1 MTIGNGIGT
10 VTFDHFTMKTILLTG
25 AAGTIGT
32 SLRQHLE
39 NDYHFR
45 CLDIKPVADGED
57 VVIADITDFN
67 AVMSAMHGV
76 DAVIHLAA
84 DPHVNQPWET
94 VYTSSISGTYNVF
107 EAARLAN
114 VSKII
119 YASSIHVS
127 WGEIEREQRL
137 APDKPVRPSSLY
149 GVGKVF
155 GEALA
160 RFFTDKYNLSV
171 ICLRI
176 GAFIEEPQPENYIYY
191 GHLSRIWCSPR
202 DLAQLVKQSIDSDNL
217 GFQIFYALSNNTGA
231 FCDMSNAEKLICYQP
246 QDDAKRFL
254 RNRARYVCYFLIRV
268 RDFLDKCLRKMC

>member
-1 MTIGNGIGT
+1 
-10 VTFDHFTMKTILLTG
+10 MKTILITG

-32 SLRQHLE
+32 SLRQHLA

-45 CLDIKPVADGED
+45 CLDINPVTDAEE
-57 VVIADITDFN
+57 VVIADITDLN

-84 DPHVNQPWET
+84 DPQVNQPWET

-119 YASSIHVS
+119 YASSIYVS

-137 APDKPVRPSSLY
+137 APDKPVHPSSLY
-149 GVGKVF
+149 AVGKVF

-160 RFFTDKYNLSV
+160 RFFTDKYNISV

-176 GAFIEEPQPENYIYY
+176 GAFHEEPQPENYIYY

-202 DLAQLVKQSIDSDNL
+202 DLAQLVKQSLENDNL
-217 GFQIFYALSNNTGA
+217 GFQIFYALSNNSGHL
-231 FCDMSNAEKLICYQP
+231 CDMSNAEKLLGYQP
-246 QDDAKRFL
+246 LDDAKLFL
-254 RNRARYVCYFLIRV
+254 RKRVRYVCYFLIRV
-268 RDFLDKCLRKMC
+268 RGILDKLLRKICLFLPSCVK